1 MKRQSSVI
9 LAAILLNLIF
19 VGPNGVIGLT
29 HGPQDQPDLTLEV
42 VTRTEV
48 IEGVLKSSSKLPPS
62 SLAASL
68 AGRR

>member
-1 MKRQSSVI
+1 MKRRLSAI

-19 VGPNGVIGLT
+19 VVPNGVIGWT

-48 IEGVLKSSSKLPPS
+48 IKGVLKSSSILPPS
-62 SLAASL
+62 LLAATL